1 MGRVAVGVPAAR
13 AAAATVPKLTVFT
26 DQLAGP
32 PLMGLGAELDPY
44 DTVAPN
50 QINWSVLTQRLA
62 FMRPGFVRVV
72 EPASTYFGGYDAAGN
87 PTYRWTDPHVQEL
100 LSILSIAKSLG
111 ITVVLGDWGDPVIG
125 GDPRVPVEFIGQLRS
140 AYGYTNVA
148 YYNVTN
154 EPNDSVSCGF
164 TCWTGTMKAIA
175 AEIDR
180 EGYQSWLSLVGP
192 DNANSWDDTQAAQSL
207 DRTVGLD
214 RDNPLGGDSWLT
226 DTLMSMPTLIG
237 AYDSHRYATIW
248 GVENGVY
255 GDQVRARRE
264 QISNLD
270 SSAKPYFAGEVGLTA
285 RQVTPFTA
293 RDSLE
298 ARRSRSLLALIDP
311 SSRSR
316 VSTFVDS
323 QPHIADF
330 EYGVWMG
337 DMMIQALGAG
347 LAGAS
352 AWDLD
357 DAMHVGGRYGADNLK
372 RWGFWNSLG
381 GRDGYPA
388 SDLALRPWYYA
399 WSVLSRAFPAGSES
413 LVVPDSGVPG
423 LRAAAARIPD
433 GSGFDLSLAV
443 VNDSDTPRSITV
455 TVPSVAGEVT
465 LARYDYFSGQQSVD
479 ASGFP
484 VPDQIATARLS
495 AGVTVS
501 LPSRGLVVLTSLGF
515 GGPVALDQ
523 GTSTLLD
530 NLRDWRQT
538 YARTSGLTLDH
549 TNPSQFNYAASRVM
563 VGPPPK
569 TKPKPKRKSKPKPPP
584 TQFVAYRSSQVTSF
598 ELKAYSQRPPQV
610 SVYGSEDGS
619 AWAPIVLAST
629 NPAPAVG
636 GRQMLSEL
644 LPAGSLPAGV
654 NRIKLV
660 LGRGT
665 EIAQVDIMGGR
676 SGPACLARAPAARA
690 NSLAGFLP
698 GTSSAAVLGS
708 IGVPGARSRLVWR
721 YCVTG
726 GGQLVVVFPR
736 HGGASMIATTAR
748 GYRLDGIG
756 PGSSLASLH
765 RRYGLTGL
773 RAVGSRLLVTPGG
786 QVFIVRSGRVTAVA
800 LIGRSVLAKPG
811 ALQAAARLAALGR
824 PVVF

>member
-1 MGRVAVGVPAAR
+1 MGRAAVGVPATR
-13 AAAATVPKLTVFT
+13 AAVATVPNLTVFT

-44 DTVAPN
+44 DTVAPD
-50 QINWSVLTQRLA
+50 QINWSLLTQRVA
-62 FMRPGFVRVV
+62 FMRPGFLRVV
-72 EPASTYFGGYDAAGN
+72 EPASTYFSGYDTAGN

-111 ITVVLGDWGDPVIG
+111 ITVVLGDWGNPLIG
-125 GDPRVPVEFIGQLRS
+125 GDPRIPIEFIGQLRGT
-140 AYGYTNVA
+140 YGYTNIA

-154 EPNDSVSCGF
+154 EPNDSVGCDF
-164 TCWTGTMKAIA
+164 TCWAGTMQAIA
-175 AEIDR
+175 AEIER
-180 EGYQSWLSLVGP
+180 EGDQSWLSLVAP
-192 DNANSWDDTQAAQSL
+192 DNANSWDDTQGTQSL

-214 RDNPLGGDSWLT
+214 RDNPTGGDSWLT
-226 DTLMSMPTLIG
+226 DTLTSIPTLIG

-270 SSAKPYFAGEVGLTA
+270 SPAKPYFAGEVGLTA

-293 RDSLE
+293 RASLQ
-298 ARRSRSLLALIDP
+298 ANKSRSLLALTDP
-311 SSRSR
+311 SSRSQ

-323 QPHIADF
+323 QPYIADF
-330 EYGVWMG
+330 DYGVWMG

-357 DAMHVGGRYGADNLK
+357 DAMHVGGQYGADDLK

-381 GRDGYPA
+381 GQDGYPA

-399 WSVLSRAFPAGSES
+399 WSVLSRAFPAGSQS

-433 GSGFDLSLAV
+433 GSGFDLSFAV
-443 VNDSDTPRSITV
+443 VNDSDTPRSITL
-455 TVPSVAGEVT
+455 TVPSVPGVLT
-465 LARYDYFSGQQSVD
+465 LARFDYFVGQQSVD
-479 ASGFP
+479 ANGFA
-484 VPDQIATARLS
+484 VPEETLSTRLS
-495 AGVTVS
+495 DGVTVS

-515 GGPVALDQ
+515 AAPVALDQ
-523 GTSTLLD
+523 GTTTLLD
-530 NLRDWRQT
+530 NLRDWRET
-538 YARTSGLTLDH
+538 YAHTTGLTLDH
-549 TNPSQFNYAASRVM
+549 SSTSQFNYAASRAM
-563 VGPPPK
+563 VAPPPK
-569 TKPKPKRKSKPKPPP
+569 TKTKRTSKAKPTP

-598 ELKAYSQRPPQV
+598 EIKAYSEHSPQV

-619 AWAPIVLAST
+619 TWAPIVLSST
-629 NPAPAVG
+629 HPAPAVG

-644 LPAGSLPAGV
+644 LPAAPLPAGI

-660 LGRGT
+660 IGRGT
-665 EIAQVDIMGGR
+665 EIAQVNIMAGR
-676 SGPACLARAPAARA
+676 SGPTCLARAPDARA

-698 GTSSAAVLGS
+698 ASSPAGVLGS
-708 IGVPGARSRLVWR
+708 IGVPGERSRLVWR
-721 YCVTG
+721 YCVAG
-726 GGQLVVVFPR
+726 GGQLAVVFPR
-736 HGGASMIATTAR
+736 HGGASMIATTAP

-756 PGSSLASLH
+756 PGSSLASLQ

-773 RAVGSRLLVTPGG
+773 RAAGSLLFTPGG
-786 QVFIVRSGRVTAVA
+786 QVFIARSGRVTAVA
-800 LIGRSVLAKPG
+800 LVSRRVLTKPG
-811 ALQAAARLAALGR
+811 ALQAAAGLAALER
-824 PVVF
+824 PVAF